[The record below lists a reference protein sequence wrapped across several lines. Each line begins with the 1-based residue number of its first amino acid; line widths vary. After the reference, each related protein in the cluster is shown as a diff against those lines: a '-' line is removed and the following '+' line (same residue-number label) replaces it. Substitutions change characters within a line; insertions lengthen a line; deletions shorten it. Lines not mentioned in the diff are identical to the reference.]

1 MEESVGMAVAMNEV
15 LQDAGRSGN
24 ALKSISAGMA
34 GLTVSAKDGSIQLT
48 KAGMAMKEIAGIE
61 VWNQKTGEIKDMY
74 EVMDELSVKWDDLS
88 EAEQTALG
96 TSIAGKTQLTAFSA
110 LLSNWETAKQYVA
123 EYKQGLTIGS
133 AEKENAQYID
143 SIAGKWNV
151 VKENMKAVGNTLVTS
166 DIAKGFLDGLIVAT
180 DGLDGF
186 TKHATSTFSDIF
198 SGSLS
203 KNWSDGI
210 YETLEKTF
218 GGFGGFTEL
227 GNKIA
232 TTVSD
237 IFGGVGGKLLETTLE
252 RMSSFGGVFG
262 RLKDIVG
269 IFDKGTSLKEL
280 TNTID
285 ERTDN
290 INAIETEINSLKNQ
304 KQAMDELMPTYD
316 ELSKKENRSAKENQ
330 ELAKMREQL
339 ADINPDLVLGYDQ
352 DGSPILKNLK
362 LQSKELEAQ
371 IKLKQQSQRIEE
383 NALAMD
389 TLEKRTKEQKDYN
402 KALKEYNEMSL
413 VSPTKRK
420 EGLFGEEDLS
430 DYAKRL
436 KKNNEEITKSNEEA
450 YQKRLEAHQQYVI
463 DENAIQEKYLNQL
476 EQNMSFKN
484 LTDEGKESLLTFA
497 DALDWSN
504 FSLAEGNT
512 FTNQL
517 SNLGEKIT
525 NETKNMGE
533 FSKAITKIGE
543 DYANGKTNL
552 IDYTKALGE
561 QYELAGKFDTE
572 SFTTWQ
578 QGLQSYVNMTGD
590 LNGMNKAIDSMAT
603 SLNKV
608 TGIDVSTWKTALSF
622 DPAPI
627 DASNKALQKF
637 LNNYG
642 TGIQNLGKGGL
653 ADTLTSQF
661 ETLQT
666 SYTQM
671 VSDLASGK
679 EIDVEYLVNAKV
691 NQPEPIGNLIDEIIA
706 DNKVTE
712 KEIEILLN
720 AQAELLNTG
729 EISQETIAQIA
740 EEFNMTEA
748 EVVAMLNVKTEVKE
762 TGEPFEQIKNK
773 WDNFEAGEKI
783 LTLIQNAVGG
793 DVFQLAK
800 TVWDDLD
807 IGEKVQSLIQKASGS
822 DLLQKA
828 KSAWEGLSVGE
839 KIQSLVQKVVGGD
852 LIKNAGDWFMGLF
865 EGEKTQTLTQKATG
879 KEEVESASQAIEKL
893 PSKKEVTIS
902 IVQAG
907 ANLLSGIGD
916 FISSLGKKNEQTV
929 TVKAKVGEVDT
940 SVLNNIKAK
949 DIEINAK
956 VGKVD
961 TSALNG
967 IKPSPINVDAKVTGL
982 DQINSLKSSLASI
995 QNKTVT
1001 VTASGNALSQINA
1014 VKTALAGL
1022 QSKSIS
1028 VSTSVNGTSQ
1038 VNALKTA
1045 IAGLQGK
1052 SVSVSANTSGTG
1064 EVNALTSAI
1073 NTVQGKTVSVVA
1085 NVSGTSAVNALTSAI
1100 NKVKSKSVKISASVS
1115 GTSAVQGLASA
1126 IASVRSKTVSVKVN
1140 RSIVTTESTV
1150 KENSIGGTPLGTSL
1164 ASTFMNVNSTANSVS
1179 ASDSSSVSFPVTAMA
1194 DNDFG
1199 GTLDKAK
1206 ILSSLDFNISH
1217 IKDLEEALERIN
1229 NTLDVFDKKAE
1240 NAFGQQKISLLQQQI
1255 PLLKEQQAIQEQIAK
1270 NERAQNNELE
1280 YWLSQKGFQFDNLG
1294 NITNYN
1300 DKLLSMSQNVEDL
1313 KEKYDAL
1320 NDASKDNKNEE
1331 AIKKAQK
1338 AYEGANEELSKTKE
1352 YLEEY
1357 FTTNNKEILEAS
1369 SKWWEYENQIRDVE
1383 KAIRDVINL
1392 PLNNEINA
1400 ISDQIDFLDAK
1411 IDVLSDNEKPTYLI
1425 EQNAL
1430 YREQQ
1435 GLLHQ
1440 LAEQMRGQLSTL
1452 DQNSEEYVELQ
1463 SEIVELSTKWWE
1475 LEGAIKD
1482 TNLALEELNR
1492 KNKLTP
1498 LENSLQETEYLLDR
1512 HSDRLDLIDAQYKNA
1527 TGAERVEYL
1536 NKRYGILNE
1545 QLQATEQAFNRIK
1558 QLQWAMIP
1566 NLNSFGFTIDENGL
1580 IGNYDEILNNLVGK
1594 DSYEQAKEYADE
1606 YMELVRGDLI
1616 DIQVE
1621 AFETQ
1626 NALKDVAKETYE
1638 AFEEA
1643 REEALE
1649 PYRNSLQEIEYL
1661 LDRHSDRIDLIDA
1674 QYENSEGAEKIEY
1687 LNKKYGILNEQLLAT
1702 EESFNRIKQLQW
1714 AMIPNLNSF
1723 GFTIDE
1729 NGLIGN
1735 YDEILN
1741 NLVGKDSYESA
1752 KKYADEYME
1761 LVRGDLIDIQVE
1773 TFETQNALKEVTD
1786 EIEKLTREHQLFVGD
1801 LRLTLLNHEYEELSN
1816 NLDIISNKME
1826 YAYGT
1831 DKINLIRQSIV
1842 DLNKQLDIQK
1852 ERIETTSKQMSIY
1865 QSNLDDYGFEFD
1877 INGAITNYEKIM
1889 KYYQD
1894 TEDIEKLKDLTEEY
1908 FDLQADE
1915 LPSLIAGYSD
1925 LEKEIKDMYREQLE
1939 ITQDIEGEIT
1949 EIIKKEYERRKK
1961 ELEEYTDE
1969 HIKLLDKQKKAY
1981 QELREEQD
1989 YEANLKEQTDKIEEL
2004 QRRIETARKDTS
2016 ISGQKRLS
2024 ELLKELE
2031 EAQKNLEKTTQDKI
2045 DDDYN
2050 ENIDSEIEKL
2060 EEERDLLLES
2070 LEEKFSEANIAKMV
2084 ADVLTTGF
2092 IELNNE
2098 MLSIQDV
2105 LLDSINNSVD
2115 GYSVMA
2121 DVIKNEL
2128 VANLNVALDTMRQL
2142 ENISD
2147 SLGLQN
2153 YPILNASAIE
2163 LTQTPSY
2170 EEEKSNKTFTIGDT
2184 YLNINGNVSEDIIAD
2199 IEELIN
2205 QKNDE
2210 MLNKITSNL

>member
-691 NQPEPIGNLIDEIIA
+691 NQPEPIGNLRDEIIA

-800 TVWDDLD
+800 TIWDDLD

-1594 DSYEQAKEYADE
+1594 DSYE
-1606 YMELVRGDLI
+1606 
-1616 DIQVE
+1616 
-1621 AFETQ
+1621 
-1626 NALKDVAKETYE
+1626 
-1638 AFEEA
+1638 
-1643 REEALE
+1643 
-1649 PYRNSLQEIEYL
+1649 
-1661 LDRHSDRIDLIDA
+1661 
-1674 QYENSEGAEKIEY
+1674 
-1687 LNKKYGILNEQLLAT
+1687 
-1702 EESFNRIKQLQW
+1702 
-1714 AMIPNLNSF
+1714 
-1723 GFTIDE
+1723 
-1729 NGLIGN
+1729 
-1735 YDEILN
+1735 
-1741 NLVGKDSYESA
+1741 SA